1 MRRLLA
7 FLLCACVLAGCSGR
21 LSREG
26 AESEVDALY
35 RTVSPMTGDPEMDL
49 DTFGEEDAAY
59 LDDIDEAFPMTY
71 EGGGELD
78 IEIASVSEFLTK
90 PSDDSTG
97 GSSDDFLLVMA
108 EKFNK
113 EGIEIGGKR
122 VSVSLR
128 RMSAGEVVTY
138 MTEGGYRP
146 DAYIPSNEAWGMML
160 EASGVHVHKVK
171 DRIAGGTAGILISKG
186 KYDEFISAYGE
197 ASLTNILDAAIK
209 GDLVFAYTN
218 PYTSS
223 TGLNILS
230 SMLYAFD
237 PEDPLSDKAVGKLV
251 EYQKD
256 APSAAYT
263 TAVLRSSAKKG
274 IIDAMVMEEQAY
286 INTPELKNYV
296 YFPAGIRHDHPVYT
310 FDYVDQDR
318 AQAVKAFADYC
329 CSESAQRLASEKG
342 FNLHDDYKSED
353 TGFTGA
359 DYLAAQGVW
368 KTNKNGGRPVVA
380 VFVADTIYSMNGE
393 PISSLKNS
401 LVAASRYI
409 SSDNYVGLVSY
420 NSTVTIELP
429 IDRFDPR
436 QRAYFTGAVKGMS
449 SGGKTATYDA
459 AAVGLKML
467 LDKKKEVPD
476 AKLMLFILSD
486 GQKNTGL
493 SYDRIKN
500 IVTALQVPVYTIG
513 YNMDDAGEMTEL
525 AGLNEAAYIDAK
537 TTDVANKLRLLFQV
551 NI

>member
-1 MRRLLA
+1 MKRFIAL
-7 FLLCACVLAGCSGR
+7 LLCAACLTGCSAM
-21 LSREG
+21 SFES
-26 AESEVDALY
+26 AEEEVEAMYKVVDPK
-35 RTVSPMTGDPEMDL
+35 TGSPKMDL
-49 DTFGEEDAAY
+49 DSLSEEESAY
-59 LDDIDEAFPMTY
+59 LDDIDKAFPMTY
-71 EGGGELD
+71 EGDGELD
-78 IEIASVSEFLTK
+78 VEIASVSEFLDK
-90 PSDDSTG
+90 KAP
-97 GSSDDFLLVMA
+97 DDFLRVMA
-108 EKFNK
+108 EKFNG
-113 EGIEIGGKR
+113 EGLEIGGKK

-128 RMSAGEVVTY
+128 KMSAGEVVTY

-160 EASGVHVHKVK
+160 DASGIKTHKVK
-171 DRIAGGTAGILISKG
+171 DRIAGGTAGILISKS

-274 IIDAMVMEEQAY
+274 IIDAMVMEEQTY

-310 FDYVDQDR
+310 FDYVDPEKE
-318 AQAVKAFADYC
+318 QAVKAFADYC

-342 FNLHDDYKSED
+342 FNLHDEYRSED

-359 DYLAAQGVW
+359 DYLAAQSVW

-380 VFVADTIYSMNGE
+380 VFVADTSSSMAGD
-393 PISSLKNS
+393 PLSSLKNS
-401 LVAASRYI
+401 LVAGSKYI
-409 SSDNYVGLVSY
+409 SSDNYIGLVSY
-420 NSTVTIELP
+420 NSTVTIEVG
-429 IDRFDPR
+429 IDKFDPEH
-436 QRAYFTGAVKGMS
+436 RALFTGAAKGMTAV
-449 SGGKTATYDA
+449 GKTATYDGV
-459 AAVGLKML
+459 AVGLKML
-467 LDKKKEVPD
+467 LDKKKEIPD
-476 AKLMLFILSD
+476 AKLMLFVLSD
-486 GQKNTGL
+486 GKKNVGL
-493 SYDRIKN
+493 SYERVKG
-500 IVTALQVPVYTIG
+500 VVEALQIPVYTIG
-513 YNMDDAGEMTEL
+513 YNMSDAGEMAEL
-525 AGLNEAAYIDAK
+525 AELNEAAYIDAE

>member
-1 MRRLLA
+1 MMKRFIAL
-7 FLLCACVLAGCSGR
+7 FLCLTCLTGCSASSGM
-21 LSREG
+21 SYDNAQE
-26 AESEVDALY
+26 EVEAMYKVVNPDMGE
-35 RTVSPMTGDPEMDL
+35 PKMDL
-49 DTFGEEDAAY
+49 NALDEEEGAY
-59 LDDIDEAFPMTY
+59 LDDIDKAFPMTY

-78 IEIASVSEFLTK
+78 IEIASVSEFLDK
-90 PSDDSTG
+90 KAP
-97 GSSDDFLLVMA
+97 DDFLRIMA
-108 EKFNK
+108 EKFNG
-113 EGIEIGGKR
+113 EGLEIGGKK

-160 EASGVHVHKVK
+160 DASGIKTHKVK
-171 DRIAGGTAGILISKG
+171 DRIAGGTAGILISKS

-237 PEDPLSDKAVGKLV
+237 PEDPLSDKAAGKLI

-286 INTPELKNYV
+286 INSPELKNYV

-310 FDYVDQDR
+310 FDYVDPEKE
-318 AQAVKAFADYC
+318 QAVKAFADYC
-329 CSESAQRLASEKG
+329 CSESAQRLASDRG

-359 DYLAAQGVW
+359 DYLAAQSVW
-368 KTNKNGGRPVVA
+368 KTNKNGGRPVIA
-380 VFVADTIYSMNGE
+380 VFVADTSSSMAGD

-401 LVAASRYI
+401 LAAGSKYI
-409 SSDNYVGLVSY
+409 SSDNYIGLVSY
-420 NSTVTIELP
+420 NSTVTIEVG
-429 IDRFDPR
+429 IDKFDP
-436 QRAYFTGAVKGMS
+436 QHRALFTGAAKGMTAA
-449 SGGKTATYDA
+449 GKTATYDGV
-459 AAVGLKML
+459 AVGLKML
-467 LDKKKEVPD
+467 LDKKKEIPD
-476 AKLMLFILSD
+476 AKLMLFVLSD

-493 SYDRIKN
+493 SFERVKG
-500 IVTALQVPVYTIG
+500 VVEALQIPVYTIG
-513 YNMDDAGEMTEL
+513 YNMSDAGEMEKL
-525 AGLNEAAYIDAK
+525 AELNEAAYIDAE

-551 NI
+551 NV